1 MSPRGCA
8 MLDKVKDSQLAH
20 RWTLAVENAPRV
32 PWVLLVVVPLA
43 LMLTAPAFGWYVK
56 HKRDVWWKTE
66 IARTSSA
73 VRGVIKTGSAE
84 AEATDQE
91 IIDAL
96 EKDAAELAKA
106 RKTLS
111 TSNTSVDGCAPVPA
125 RCLGLR

>member
-20 RWTLAVENAPRV
+20 RWTLAVENAPRI
-32 PWVLLVVVPLA
+32 PWVLVVLVPV
-43 LMLTAPAFGWYVK
+43 LMMAAAPVYGRHVK
-56 HKRDVWWKTE
+56 KQRDTWWKAE
-66 IARTSSA
+66 IAKSSSA
-73 VRGVIKTGSAE
+73 VRGVMKTGSAE

-111 TSNTSVDGCAPVPA
+111 TSNAVVDGCAPVPA

>member
-1 MSPRGCA
+1 
-8 MLDKVKDSQLAH
+8 MLEKIKDSQIAH

-32 PWVLLVVVPLA
+32 PWALIVLVPLV
-43 LMLTAPAFGWYVK
+43 LMAAAPAFGWYVK
-56 HKRDVWWKTE
+56 HQRDVWWKTE